1 MSVKI
6 RLQRF
11 GRKGRP
17 IYHIVVAD
25 ARAPRDGRYITRLGS
40 YNPNTNPAT
49 IDLSVDDSVQWIRNG
64 AQPTDTCRAILS
76 YKGVMMKK
84 HLQDGVAKGAF
95 SAEEAESRFGL
106 WLQSKEERIDAKKS
120 GLKAAGDERRKARMA
135 AESKL
140 NQERAAALIAKK
152 SALAAELEAAARA
165 AAAEAAG
172 EDADAT
178 SAQQDVET
186 PVMDVHEPVAVATED
201 HEPVAVATEDHEP
214 VAVATE
220 DHEPVAVATED
231 HEPAADATE
240 DHEPLADATE
250 DHEPVASESTPDQS
264 AEQATGEAS
273 EEADPA

>member
-1 MSVKI
+1 MSAKI

-25 ARAPRDGRYITRLGS
+25 ARAPRDGRYIARLGS

-49 IDLSVDDSVQWIRNG
+49 IDLLVDDTIQWIRNG

-95 SAEEAESRFGL
+95 TSEEAESRFGA

-120 GLKAAGDERRKARMA
+120 GLKAASDERRKARLA

-172 EDADAT
+172 EETEAVEAVSQESNVTVEETAVDTQPIEESDNTTTVVAEEESTA
-178 SAQQDVET
+178 SVIET
-186 PVMDVHEPVAVATED
+186 PTEASPDTVVAETSE
-201 HEPVAVATEDHEP
+201 E
-214 VAVATE
+214 
-220 DHEPVAVATED
+220 
-231 HEPAADATE
+231 AAPET
-240 DHEPLADATE
+240 
-250 DHEPVASESTPDQS
+250 
-264 AEQATGEAS
+264 AS
-273 EEADPA
+273 EEATPSEESARGEASNETPADDQA

>member
-25 ARAPRDGRYITRLGS
+25 ARAPRDGRYIARLGS

-172 EDADAT
+172 EDAEG
-178 SAQQDVET
+178 SVVEQDVET
-186 PVMDVHEPVAVATED
+186 PVMDVHEPAAVAEESITESEPEAVAAESTTESEPEAVAAESTTES
-201 HEPVAVATEDHEP
+201 EPVAVAAESTTESEP
-214 VAVATE
+214 VS
-220 DHEPVAVATED
+220 
-231 HEPAADATE
+231 
-240 DHEPLADATE
+240 
-250 DHEPVASESTPDQS
+250 SESTPDQS
-264 AEQATGEAS
+264 AEQATGEAT

>member
-25 ARAPRDGRYITRLGS
+25 ARAPRDGRYIARLGS

-76 YKGVMMKK
+76 YKGVMIKK
-84 HLQDGVAKGAF
+84 HLQDGAAKGAF
-95 SAEEAESRFGL
+95 SHEEVESRFGA
-106 WLQSKEERIDAKKS
+106 WLQSKEERINAKKS

-172 EDADAT
+172 EEAEST
-178 SAQQDVET
+178 VVEQ
-186 PVMDVHEPVAVATED
+186 VVDNEATET
-201 HEPVAVATEDHEP
+201 AVM
-214 VAVATE
+214 
-220 DHEPVAVATED
+220 
-231 HEPAADATE
+231 EPATDNQAIESAADNQAIE
-240 DHEPLADATE
+240 SAAEEPAVDNQA
-250 DHEPVASESTPDQS
+250 AESTEVEP
-264 AEQATGEAS
+264 T
-273 EEADPA
+273 ADPA

>member
-25 ARAPRDGRYITRLGS
+25 ARAPRDGRYIARLGS

-95 SAEEAESRFGL
+95 SAEEAESRFGS

-186 PVMDVHEPVAVATED
+186 PVMDVHEPVAVAAESITES
-201 HEPVAVATEDHEP
+201 EPEAVATEDHEP
-214 VAVATE
+214 VAVAEESITE
-220 DHEPVAVATED
+220 S
-231 HEPAADATE
+231 
-240 DHEPLADATE
+240 
-250 DHEPVASESTPDQS
+250 EPVASESTPDQS

>member
-25 ARAPRDGRYITRLGS
+25 ARAPRDGRYIARLGS

-106 WLQSKEERIDAKKS
+106 WMQSKEERIDAKKS

-172 EDADAT
+172 EDAEG
-178 SAQQDVET
+178 SVVEQDVET
-186 PVMDVHEPVAVATED
+186 PVMDVHEPEAVATESTTESEPEAVAAESTTES
-201 HEPVAVATEDHEP
+201 EPVAVAAESTTES
-214 VAVATE
+214 
-220 DHEPVAVATED
+220 
-231 HEPAADATE
+231 
-240 DHEPLADATE
+240 
-250 DHEPVASESTPDQS
+250 EPVASESTPDQS
-264 AEQATGEAS
+264 AEQATGEAT

>member
-165 AAAEAAG
+165 AARPRRTRGPRAA
-172 EDADAT
+172 
-178 SAQQDVET
+178 
-186 PVMDVHEPVAVATED
+186 
-201 HEPVAVATEDHEP
+201 
-214 VAVATE
+214 
-220 DHEPVAVATED
+220 
-231 HEPAADATE
+231 PAA
-240 DHEPLADATE
+240 
-250 DHEPVASESTPDQS
+250 
-264 AEQATGEAS
+264 
-273 EEADPA
+273 

>member
-1 MSVKI
+1 MSAKI

-25 ARAPRDGRYITRLGS
+25 ARAPRDGRYIARLGS

-95 SAEEAESRFGL
+95 SAEEAEARFGA

-120 GLKAAGDERRKARMA
+120 NLKAAGDERRKARMA

-140 NQERAAALIAKK
+140 NQERAASLIAKK
-152 SALAAELEAAARA
+152 SALAAELEAAARS

-172 EDADAT
+172 EEAEVAEVAN
-178 SAQQDVET
+178 SSDVQEVT
-186 PVMDVHEPVAVATED
+186 ME
-201 HEPVAVATEDHEP
+201 
-214 VAVATE
+214 
-220 DHEPVAVATED
+220 
-231 HEPAADATE
+231 
-240 DHEPLADATE
+240 
-250 DHEPVASESTPDQS
+250 ESTPVVADEFSTEAEVVQPEDS
-264 AEQATGEAS
+264 VADTATEQRETATETATEEVVAVVSEETAQENEAPASGDASDESTSEEQA
-273 EEADPA
+273 

>member
-25 ARAPRDGRYITRLGS
+25 ARAPRDGRYIARLGS

-76 YKGVMMKK
+76 YKGVMIKK
-84 HLQDGVAKGAF
+84 HLQDGAAKGAF
-95 SAEEAESRFGL
+95 SHEEVESRFGA
-106 WLQSKEERIDAKKS
+106 WLQSKEERINAKKS

-172 EDADAT
+172 EEAEST
-178 SAQQDVET
+178 VVEQ
-186 PVMDVHEPVAVATED
+186 VVDNEATETAVM
-201 HEPVAVATEDHEP
+201 EPATET
-214 VAVATE
+214 AVM
-220 DHEPVAVATED
+220 
-231 HEPAADATE
+231 EPATDNQAIETAADNQAIETAAE
-240 DHEPLADATE
+240 EPAVDN
-250 DHEPVASESTPDQS
+250 
-264 AEQATGEAS
+264 QA
-273 EEADPA
+273 

>member
-1 MSVKI
+1 MSAKI

-25 ARAPRDGRYITRLGS
+25 ARAPRDGRYIARLGS

-95 SAEEAESRFGL
+95 SAEEAESRFGA

-120 GLKAAGDERRKARMA
+120 GLKAAGEERRKARMA

-172 EDADAT
+172 EEAEVAEVA
-178 SAQQDVET
+178 SSSGAQEVAMEETT
-186 PVMDVHEPVAVATED
+186 PVVADEVSVEAEAAPAEDVVANPIAEQS
-201 HEPVAVATEDHEP
+201 E
-214 VAVATE
+214 
-220 DHEPVAVATED
+220 
-231 HEPAADATE
+231 
-240 DHEPLADATE
+240 
-250 DHEPVASESTPDQS
+250 VASESASDDAPVAEVSEETAQEVEAPASEDASGDSS
-264 AEQATGEAS
+264 AEEQA
-273 EEADPA
+273 

>member
-95 SAEEAESRFGL
+95 SAEEAESKFGL

-178 SAQQDVET
+178 STQQDVET

-201 HEPVAVATEDHEP
+201 HEPAADATEDHEP
-214 VAVATE
+214 VAV
-220 DHEPVAVATED
+220 
-231 HEPAADATE
+231 
-240 DHEPLADATE
+240 ATE

>member
-25 ARAPRDGRYITRLGS
+25 ARAPRDGRYIARLGS

-76 YKGVMMKK
+76 YKGVMIKK
-84 HLQDGVAKGAF
+84 HLQDGAAKGAF
-95 SAEEAESRFGL
+95 SHEEVESRFGA
-106 WLQSKEERIDAKKS
+106 WLQSKEERINAKKS

-172 EDADAT
+172 EEAEST
-178 SAQQDVET
+178 VVEQVVDNQASET
-186 PVMDVHEPVAVATED
+186 EVMEPATETAVM
-201 HEPVAVATEDHEP
+201 EPATDNQAIETAAEEPAVDNQAAESTE
-214 VAVATE
+214 V
-220 DHEPVAVATED
+220 
-231 HEPAADATE
+231 EPAAD
-240 DHEPLADATE
+240 
-250 DHEPVASESTPDQS
+250 
-264 AEQATGEAS
+264 
-273 EEADPA
+273 PA

>member
-25 ARAPRDGRYITRLGS
+25 ARAPRDGRYIARLGS

-76 YKGVMMKK
+76 YKGVMIKK
-84 HLQDGVAKGAF
+84 HLQDGAAKGAF
-95 SAEEAESRFGL
+95 SHEEVESRFGA
-106 WLQSKEERIDAKKS
+106 WLQSKEERINAKKS

-172 EDADAT
+172 EEAEST
-178 SAQQDVET
+178 VVEQ
-186 PVMDVHEPVAVATED
+186 VVDNEATETAVM
-201 HEPVAVATEDHEP
+201 EPATDNQAIETAADNQAIETAAEEPAVDNQAAESTE
-214 VAVATE
+214 V
-220 DHEPVAVATED
+220 
-231 HEPAADATE
+231 EPAAD
-240 DHEPLADATE
+240 
-250 DHEPVASESTPDQS
+250 
-264 AEQATGEAS
+264 
-273 EEADPA
+273 PA

>member
-25 ARAPRDGRYITRLGS
+25 ARAPRDGRYIARLGS

-76 YKGVMMKK
+76 YKGVMIKK
-84 HLQDGVAKGAF
+84 HLQDGAAKGAF
-95 SAEEAESRFGL
+95 SHEEVESRFGA
-106 WLQSKEERIDAKKS
+106 WLQSKEERINAKKS

-172 EDADAT
+172 EEA
-178 SAQQDVET
+178 
-186 PVMDVHEPVAVATED
+186 
-201 HEPVAVATEDHEP
+201 
-214 VAVATE
+214 
-220 DHEPVAVATED
+220 
-231 HEPAADATE
+231 
-240 DHEPLADATE
+240 
-250 DHEPVASESTPDQS
+250 ESTVV
-264 AEQATGEAS
+264 EQVVDNEDT
-273 EEADPA
+273 